1 NVLVGNA
8 IGGQGVK
15 DTSTVRVFSEGPED
29 SPSRQLARAVR
40 RDAALYLPEHR
51 VRLIARYD
59 RFGRG
64 GDHVAFNQHGYAG
77 VRFTES
83 RENYAHQHPPQ
94 HTLPPAAHPHY
105 PTP

>member
-15 DTSTVRVFSEGPED
+15 DTSTVRVFSEGPEA

-64 GDHVAFNQHGYAG
+64 GDHIAFNQHGYAG

-83 RENYAHQHPPQ
+83 RENYGHQHTTEDTFAGGVDP
-94 HTLPPAAHPHY
+94 
-105 PTP
+105 